1 MNSSSGSST
10 VTITTGS
17 SSLANS
23 QHLSS
28 SVSARSPSTRLSS
41 EISKAYKNA
50 SQLFLT
56 RRFPEALSVL
66 EPAISPLRQPN
77 YPKDNEE
84 DLRAEA
90 PIATSTRTQ
99 RIKVWVLYLTL
110 LNEIVDLGQDEGK
123 RCFGQKRYGEIVSHV
138 RNGDIWETTVRD
150 GYGGKEGSV
159 DAEVVYNLSTLLLS
173 QAPSQRL
180 NQFRL
185 ESYLASSSRLDLDI
199 TQQLQRETSHRLQPD
214 LRGAETPKDLSSHLK
229 ILELFTLHVLPRN
242 EEWDYARSFISMSDM
257 LDNQRRCSLLQCLQ
271 ELQEVRENELQGEAA
286 SVIQEQDARLQEKL
300 REESRTDAENA
311 ASQSHVVG
319 QSGSLH
325 RRTSSEVDYGIDK
338 NRPTGNNVP
347 RSKTQISAT
356 GSDTVSVG
364 TTARSRYPPPAD
376 TSRNRNMRK
385 PSHKEF
391 PGYLPQAGNL
401 FRVLQRVV
409 WNMTTSIGANP
420 SIILKVVLSVL
431 AITIALSRRDMRE
444 RAKMILIHGWEKV
457 RKTAGMGVK
466 VSYI

>member
-1 MNSSSGSST
+1 M
-10 VTITTGS
+10 
-17 SSLANS
+17 
-23 QHLSS
+23 
-28 SVSARSPSTRLSS
+28 
-41 EISKAYKNA
+41 
-50 SQLFLT
+50 
-56 RRFPEALSVL
+56 
-66 EPAISPLRQPN
+66 
-77 YPKDNEE
+77 
-84 DLRAEA
+84 
-90 PIATSTRTQ
+90 
-99 RIKVWVLYLTL
+99 
-110 LNEIVDLGQDEGK
+110 
-123 RCFGQKRYGEIVSHV
+123 
-138 RNGDIWETTVRD
+138 
-150 GYGGKEGSV
+150 
-159 DAEVVYNLSTLLLS
+159 
-173 QAPSQRL
+173 
-180 NQFRL
+180 
-185 ESYLASSSRLDLDI
+185 
-199 TQQLQRETSHRLQPD
+199 
-214 LRGAETPKDLSSHLK
+214 
-229 ILELFTLHVLPRN
+229 
-242 EEWDYARSFISMSDM
+242 
-257 LDNQRRCSLLQCLQ
+257 
-271 ELQEVRENELQGEAA
+271 RENELQGEAA